1 MSGGQAI
8 GLQVGND
15 STMVTASV
23 TPVAG
28 SWTKVDV
35 PLSDLGSPR
44 RVTWVFWFNDTAGAQ
59 ATFHVD
65 DVALV
70 ASGLP
75 TPTPVPTGS
84 GPAVSI
90 DVSRDRRPID
100 PAIYGMN
107 FADESLAA
115 ELHLPVRR
123 WGGNATTRY
132 DWRTDTSNRAA
143 DWFYENVPLD
153 NDHPELLPDGSTTD
167 RFVEQDRGTGT
178 RTILTVPLIGW
189 TPKDRA
195 YACGFSV
202 AKYGAQSGSDP
213 WRPDCGSGLHVGGA
227 DVTGNDPL
235 DTSVA
240 IGPSFATDWIAHLRG
255 RFGTAA
261 AGGVAFYE
269 LDNEPML
276 WSSTHRDVHPSPT
289 SYDEVRDRTIAWASA
304 VKAADPGALTLGP
317 AVWGWTAYFWSAL
330 DWAAGGSW
338 WSSPPD
344 RLAHGDVPFLRWYLR
359 QMRAHE
365 QSTGTRILDYLDV
378 HYYPQAANVSL
389 SPAGSATT
397 RALRLRS
404 TRSLWDPTYVDE
416 SWIGQ
421 PVRLVPMMRE
431 WIDAEYPGT
440 KLAITE
446 YNWGALD
453 HPNGALAQ
461 AEVLGIFGREGVDL
475 ATLWDPPASGEPGAF
490 AFRMYLDYDGAGS
503 RFGDVSVH
511 AASADP
517 SRLSVF
523 AAERSSDGAL
533 TILAVNKGD
542 APLSTTIALS
552 GTAAPGS
559 ASRWTWSATSASAI
573 EHPADLPV
581 SGSSI
586 PVVFA
591 PSSITLLVVG
601 DTTRTASCPAVPR
614 TGCAAAAPGKSS
626 LGIHGGGLA
635 TRRSLDWKWTGAD
648 EVARADFGNPTTTDP
663 LDLCVYAGGSLALS
677 TRAPAGGTCGRKP
690 CWTAKSTGFAY
701 ASADRSPLGIGK
713 VVLKAGA
720 AGRSRITVSAKSALL
735 PDPGLPL
742 STPVVVQ
749 ATRGEGAACWQATYS
764 SARR

>member
-1 MSGGQAI
+1 MFRLLLALLLATATTPALADVPIYSDALQSGFQDWSWGGVTPDLSSSVVTHSGTAAVRTDFTAGWSGLQFGNASGVDATATDVLRFWIHGGASGGQAI

-227 DVTGNDPL
+227 DVT
-235 DTSVA
+235 
-240 IGPSFATDWIAHLRG
+240 
-255 RFGTAA
+255 
-261 AGGVAFYE
+261 
-269 LDNEPML
+269 
-276 WSSTHRDVHPSPT
+276 
-289 SYDEVRDRTIAWASA
+289 
-304 VKAADPGALTLGP
+304 
-317 AVWGWTAYFWSAL
+317 
-330 DWAAGGSW
+330 
-338 WSSPPD
+338 
-344 RLAHGDVPFLRWYLR
+344 
-359 QMRAHE
+359 
-365 QSTGTRILDYLDV
+365 
-378 HYYPQAANVSL
+378 
-389 SPAGSATT
+389 
-397 RALRLRS
+397 
-404 TRSLWDPTYVDE
+404 
-416 SWIGQ
+416 
-421 PVRLVPMMRE
+421 
-431 WIDAEYPGT
+431 
-440 KLAITE
+440 
-446 YNWGALD
+446 
-453 HPNGALAQ
+453 
-461 AEVLGIFGREGVDL
+461 
-475 ATLWDPPASGEPGAF
+475 
-490 AFRMYLDYDGAGS
+490 
-503 RFGDVSVH
+503 
-511 AASADP
+511 
-517 SRLSVF
+517 
-523 AAERSSDGAL
+523 
-533 TILAVNKGD
+533 
-542 APLSTTIALS
+542 
-552 GTAAPGS
+552 
-559 ASRWTWSATSASAI
+559 
-573 EHPADLPV
+573 
-581 SGSSI
+581 
-586 PVVFA
+586 
-591 PSSITLLVVG
+591 
-601 DTTRTASCPAVPR
+601 
-614 TGCAAAAPGKSS
+614 
-626 LGIHGGGLA
+626 
-635 TRRSLDWKWTGAD
+635 
-648 EVARADFGNPTTTDP
+648 
-663 LDLCVYAGGSLALS
+663 
-677 TRAPAGGTCGRKP
+677 
-690 CWTAKSTGFAY
+690 
-701 ASADRSPLGIGK
+701 
-713 VVLKAGA
+713 
-720 AGRSRITVSAKSALL
+720 
-735 PDPGLPL
+735 
-742 STPVVVQ
+742 
-749 ATRGEGAACWQATYS
+749 
-764 SARR
+764 